1 MLPER
6 HQGVFLRPQL
16 LPDDLRGAAFSQE
29 PNQMGGL
36 ALEPADLGLDRIR
49 APALRGDQGSHVG
62 LHPRG
67 ELRDEVRR
75 HGGPELRHQGLLEP
89 LAPVGRAV
97 GAHGR
102 AFRRRGAAAILEVLH
117 GPERPPSPDP
127 KQTRRWSPST
137 EQYSSRLGWSWCR

>member
-67 ELRDEVRR
+67 ELRDEVPASWRVR
-75 HGGPELRHQGLLEP
+75 N
-89 LAPVGRAV
+89 
-97 GAHGR
+97 
-102 AFRRRGAAAILEVLH
+102 FAI
-117 GPERPPSPDP
+117 RTS
-127 KQTRRWSPST
+127 
-137 EQYSSRLGWSWCR
+137 SSRWRS